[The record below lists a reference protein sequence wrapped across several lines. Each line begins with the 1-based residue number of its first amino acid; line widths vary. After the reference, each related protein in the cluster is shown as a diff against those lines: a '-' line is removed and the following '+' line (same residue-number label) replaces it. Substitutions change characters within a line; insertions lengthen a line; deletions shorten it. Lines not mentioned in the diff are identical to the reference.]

1 MSTPQPVVINGSQP
15 AADAH
20 KDKKGML
27 WAVLTSFF
35 LMWVFFYVCFQVF
48 APTSVQQ
55 GDAYAVPGACERRPA
70 DPAKCFVAS
79 LVVTIIVMLLLW
91 LVVASMK

>member
-1 MSTPQPVVINGSQP
+1 MSTTTQPVIIGSSQP
-15 AADAH
+15 ADAH

-35 LMWVFFYVCFQVF
+35 LMWVFFYVAFQVF
-48 APTSVQQ
+48 APASVQQ
-55 GDAYAVPGACERRPA
+55 GDAYTVPGACERRPA

>member
-1 MSTPQPVVINGSQP
+1 MSSSPQPVLINSSQP
-15 AADAH
+15 ADSH

-55 GDAYAVPGACERRPA
+55 GDAYATPGTCERRPA

>member
-1 MSTPQPVVINGSQP
+1 MSSPQPVIIGSPQQP
-15 AADAH
+15 ADAH

-35 LMWVFFYVCFQVF
+35 LMWVFFYVAFQVF
-48 APTSVQQ
+48 APQSVQQ
-55 GDAYAVPGACERRPA
+55 GDAYAVPGTCERRPA